1 MITATKTEV
10 QTSAGRPISP
20 ALAAVCDALQSLVTS
35 GIDVHRCLAAK
46 ALGRI
51 GNRSAAEVLTKA
63 LLDEDEDVRVDAAEA
78 LLALGDPM
86 AADQLFENMLGD
98 PSAEVK
104 LAAISALAKLKE
116 TRIIPWLRRMV
127 KGRDEEIAW
136 DEEEFYSSGWDD
148 WVEIQIRAIQA
159 LAEIGAAEAVP
170 DIVAAIFDENA
181 QDMTE
186 TAFRALAKLGPDGIN
201 ALAGF
206 LGQKDT
212 RLRRR
217 AASVL
222 AGIND
227 LQAQQLLALALED
240 PVAEVRLAA
249 LRARGKIDAKDPILA
264 PLLTDEADTTVRI
277 VAVQLLGR
285 YHAQVLR
292 GLLDDPSPRVLA
304 AALAAFAAS
313 DDAKA
318 DDILAER
325 LCQFARVDEADIS
338 VAAGQALAGLA
349 PDVACRILPELL
361 TDSEKSLAIRLG
373 ALKSLA
379 GLGGVDVIETLISIL
394 DDDQRLIRVE
404 TMSALAG
411 LAAGEGDQLNPA
423 AEALL
428 DALNGAYD
436 PEPEEA
442 EPAVEEAEVPEAS
455 IEDSEVDADDEID
468 VEAEKIAAF
477 PTSTLEAML
486 SEAPGIAPLAGLP
499 EKGIELSK
507 TDMERLA
514 IARNVIGKKKI
525 TKAEIVITHDDIRRF
540 SARVLGTLNHKDV
553 AQALAQA
560 LGGQD
565 AETSLAAAESLTQIG
580 ARGLMFDTEISKIL
594 LDNIANADRALKLM
608 LVRALAYGA
617 QQDVLAQLQSSLTDE
632 DSFVRNEALRALGHH
647 GWQGPEIEDLLC
659 DAEPSVRFSAAR
671 IMAKVDTPENVNR
684 LVDFSTEF
692 EGYHGRKTAI
702 LLRDLNAELANLAYL
717 RVLQDEGRKRVWSV
731 AIEAL
736 EELNQRQVFDLRSQR
751 NKITTKENR
760 GTFL

>member
-442 EPAVEEAEVPEAS
+442 EPAVDHGVGVGGSSSAG
-455 IEDSEVDADDEID
+455 
-468 VEAEKIAAF
+468 
-477 PTSTLEAML
+477 TRR
-486 SEAPGIAPLAGLP
+486 APWPPGR
-499 EKGIELSK
+499 S
-507 TDMERLA
+507 
-514 IARNVIGKKKI
+514 
-525 TKAEIVITHDDIRRF
+525 
-540 SARVLGTLNHKDV
+540 S
-553 AQALAQA
+553 
-560 LGGQD
+560 
-565 AETSLAAAESLTQIG
+565 AET
-580 ARGLMFDTEISKIL
+580 
-594 LDNIANADRALKLM
+594 
-608 LVRALAYGA
+608 
-617 QQDVLAQLQSSLTDE
+617 
-632 DSFVRNEALRALGHH
+632 
-647 GWQGPEIEDLLC
+647 
-659 DAEPSVRFSAAR
+659 PS
-671 IMAKVDTPENVNR
+671 PP
-684 LVDFSTEF
+684 
-692 EGYHGRKTAI
+692 
-702 LLRDLNAELANLAYL
+702 
-717 RVLQDEGRKRVWSV
+717 
-731 AIEAL
+731 
-736 EELNQRQVFDLRSQR
+736 
-751 NKITTKENR
+751 
-760 GTFL
+760 